1 MKKRQRWPDEIC
13 VSDYSPAGD
22 YGKRFSDQGKPE
34 HAGIPG
40 GFEGDQN
47 RDQGSRAE
55 RVQGKSGFGPDCE
68 LPRQRT
74 AAREIRRIP
83 PGLEESIRAAEI
95 RREDA
100 GIRSEEHTSEL
111 QSRGH
116 I

>member
-13 VSDYSPAGD
+13 VSDYSPTGD

-55 RVQGKSGFGPDCE
+55 RVKGESRFGGDGKRSGQG
-68 LPRQRT
+68 T
-74 AAREIRRIP
+74 TAREIRRIP
-83 PGLEESIRAAEI
+83 GGLEEGIWAVEI

-100 GIRSEEHTSEL
+100 GICAKFVA
-111 QSRGH
+111 
-116 I
+116 